1 MGTISTSMPTKPI
14 EIDEGASG
22 PEATVGPITRIAIVK
37 YAGAGGDFNPVHCDE
52 EFARAAGLPSVFSH
66 GLLSAGLVGQYVA
79 RWVGLPNVRKLTIR
93 FTGQV
98 WPDDTLTL
106 GGRVERV
113 EETGGERLAHIELS
127 AARQTGDVV
136 VKASAVARV
145 A

>member
-1 MGTISTSMPTKPI
+1 M
-14 EIDEGASG
+14 
-22 PEATVGPITRIAIVK
+22 
-37 YAGAGGDFNPVHCDE
+37 
-52 EFARAAGLPSVFSH
+52 PSVFSH

-79 RWVGLPNVRKLTIR
+79 RWVGLPNVRKFAVR

-106 GGRVERV
+106 NGRVERI
-113 EETGGERLAHIELS
+113 EDSDGERLAHL
-127 AARQTGDVV
+127 ALTAMRQTGDVV